1 VVVKLG
7 GKALSEGERARQ
19 LAGKINFELKD
30 GRKVVVIVSAVGD
43 TTDRLI
49 DYSAKACNGEI
60 SPKDLDEILA
70 MGERTSARIFT
81 AALKAYGVNAKFLD
95 PLDGDWPIITDENF
109 GNANPIEDECIS
121 RIRSKIEKMFSE
133 NITPV
138 VPGFIGKTKHG
149 EITTLGRG
157 GSDITAFL
165 VGKAIGASEVLLVT
179 DVEGILSADPKIVSN
194 PEKIKE
200 ISAEKLMYLCDVGN
214 KFLHRKA
221 LKFLDGSF
229 KVRVASYKCERLD
242 HEGTLIKGFA
252 DKNSIS
258 KRDKLLA
265 ALTILIEDASDI
277 SEVCSIILQATAR
290 NKIAVLM
297 LTADVNALILYV
309 RDKDAQKTARIL
321 HSDLLSN
328 GKGKILSIAVKRGIA
343 WTKVSCVEKENI
355 RKEINRNVE
364 NLRGK
369 LFSVFTIA
377 SNIHVLNE
385 QNN

>member
-1 VVVKLG
+1 VVIKFG
-7 GKALSEGERARQ
+7 GKALSEGERTKQ
-19 LAGKINFELKD
+19 LAEKIIFELKN
-30 GRKVVVIVSAVGD
+30 GKQIVVVVSAIGD
-43 TTDRLI
+43 ATDRLI
-49 DYSAKACNGEI
+49 DYSLRVCGERI
-60 SPKDLDEILA
+60 SPRDLDEILA

-81 AALKAYGVNAKFLD
+81 AALKAHGVNAEFLD
-95 PLDGDWPIITDENF
+95 PSDADWPIITDDNF
-109 GNANPIEDECIS
+109 GNANPIEMECIR
-121 RIRSKIEKMFSE
+121 RIRAKIEELFNE
-133 NITPV
+133 NIVPV
-138 VPGFIGKTKHG
+138 IPGFVGKTRRG

-157 GSDITAFL
+157 GSDTTAFL

-194 PEKIKE
+194 PERIKE
-200 ISAEKLMYLCDVGN
+200 ISAEKLMHLCDVGN

-229 KVRVASYKCERLD
+229 KVRITSYKCERLD
-242 HEGTLIKGFA
+242 YEGTLIKGFA
-252 DKNSIS
+252 NKNNTS
-258 KRDKLLA
+258 RRNMLLA
-265 ALTILIEDASDI
+265 ALTILTENASDI

-290 NKIAVLM
+290 NKIPVLM

-309 RDKDAQKTARIL
+309 HDKDAKKTARIL

-343 WTKVSCVEKENI
+343 WTKVPCVEEENI
-355 RKEINRNVE
+355 PKEIE
-364 NLRGK
+364 TLKTCGEK

-377 SNIHVLNE
+377 SNIHVLTE

>member
-7 GKALSEGERARQ
+7 GKALLEGERARQ
-19 LAGKINFELKD
+19 LAEKINFELKD
-30 GRKVVVIVSAVGD
+30 GKRIAVIVSAIGD

-49 DYSAKACNGEI
+49 DYSAKACSRRI

-81 AALKAYGVNAKFLD
+81 AALKAHGVNAKFLD
-95 PLDGDWPIITDENF
+95 PNEGDWPIITDDNF

-121 RIRSKIEKMFSE
+121 RIRNKIEKMFNE

-138 VPGFIGKTKHG
+138 VPGFIGKTKRG

-157 GSDITAFL
+157 GSDTTAFL
-165 VGKAIGASEVLLVT
+165 VGKAINASEVLLVT

-194 PEKIKE
+194 PERIKE
-200 ISAEKLMYLCDVGN
+200 ISAEKLMHLCDVGN

-229 KVRVASYKCERLD
+229 RVRITSYKCEQMD
-242 HEGTLIKGFA
+242 NEGTLIKEIA
-252 DKNSIS
+252 NKNNTPI
-258 KRDKLLA
+258 RNGLLA
-265 ALTILIEDASDI
+265 ALIILIENASDI

-290 NKIAVLM
+290 YKIPVLM

-309 RDKDAQKTARIL
+309 HDEDAQKTARIL
-321 HSDLLSN
+321 HSYLLSN
-328 GKGKILSIAVKRGIA
+328 GKGKILSIAVKRGII
-343 WTKVSCVEKENI
+343 WKKVPCVEEENI
-355 RKEINRNVE
+355 HKEIGMLKTCGE
-364 NLRGK
+364 K
-369 LFSVFTIA
+369 LFSVFTTA
-377 SNIHVLNE
+377 SNIHVLTE